1 MSNETVGS
9 LLAVIANSI
18 NDALRIMMFADK
30 RAWGPDEFEQLRL
43 LEDLLD
49 EAKRDFQELPILVK
63 GRFYY
68 EHNRKP
74 ESLDDLRELCSQFE
88 LHTKSFKDWAK
99 MGGPINPVWAT
110 ETIGLRRE
118 LHRAQCRAARRIFNS
133 EQETSQRCLGAFQV
147 HRVQRTPE
155 NAQQRQLEELMM
167 CNQVGKFERY
177 GELDIAF
184 ICDFCD
190 GYLVWEDVREMPT
203 RRTTSTE
210 TTATTTAQDTPG
222 GGGGGSSNNNNNNDD
237 IGSGSVTGSVSATEP
252 TSSTAMAPGA
262 QDSWHAQGFKRT
274 NGEEKAVVFAP
285 VAIANHL
292 PTEPG
297 DFQARILCPYCEDY
311 YEYEQGDGEME
322 AVKWNQDEKG
332 FDDVQSFQEHL
343 EWSHADKAPN
353 ASTCAVM

>member
-18 NDALRIMMFADK
+18 NEALRIFMFADK
-30 RAWGPDEFEQLRL
+30 RAWGDDEFEQLRL
-43 LEDLLD
+43 LEDTLD
-49 EAKRDFQELPILVK
+49 EAKRDFQELPVLVK
-63 GRFYY
+63 GRVYY
-68 EHNRKP
+68 EHDRKP

-133 EQETSQRCLGAFQV
+133 EQETSVRCLGAFQV
-147 HRVQRTPE
+147 YRVQRTPE
-155 NAQQRQLEELMM
+155 LPQQRQLEELMM

-177 GELDIAF
+177 GDLDVAF

-190 GYLVWEDVREMPT
+190 GYLVWEDLREMPT
-203 RRTTSTE
+203 RRTTKQD
-210 TTATTTAQDTPG
+210 TATG
-222 GGGGGSSNNNNNNDD
+222 GNNDNSNNNDD
-237 IGSGSVTGSVSATEP
+237 SGSGSASGSISAVEA

-262 QDSWHAQGFKRT
+262 QDSWHAQGFKKT
-274 NGEEKAVVFAP
+274 DGEEKAVVFAP

-311 YEYEQGDGEME
+311 VGYEQGDGEME
-322 AVKWNQDEKG
+322 AVKWNQDERG
-332 FDDVQSFQEHL
+332 FDDVISFQEHL
-343 EWSHADKAPN
+343 EWSHADRAPN
-353 ASTCAVM
+353 SSTCSIM

>member
-9 LLAVIANSI
+9 LLAVIANSL

-43 LEDLLD
+43 LEDTLD
-49 EAKRDFQELPILVK
+49 EAKRDFQELPLLVK
-63 GRFYY
+63 GRVYY
-68 EHNRKP
+68 EHDRKP

-88 LHTKSFKDWAK
+88 LHTKLFKDWAK

-110 ETIGLRRE
+110 ETISLRRE

-133 EQETSQRCLGAFQV
+133 EQETSVRCLGAFQV
-147 HRVQRTPE
+147 YRVQRTPD
-155 NAQQRQLEELMM
+155 NPQQRQLEELMT
-167 CNQVGKFERY
+167 CNEVGKFERY
-177 GELDIAF
+177 GDLDLAF

-190 GYLVWEDVREMPT
+190 GYLVWEDLREMPT
-203 RRTTSTE
+203 RRTTK
-210 TTATTTAQDTPG
+210 QDTTNG
-222 GGGGGSSNNNNNNDD
+222 GGGNGNENDNNNNDD
-237 IGSGSVTGSVSATEP
+237 SGSGSVSGSIGATEA

-262 QDSWHAQGFKRT
+262 QDTWHAQGFKRSD
-274 NGEEKAVVFAP
+274 GEEKAVVFAP

-311 YEYEQGDGEME
+311 VGYEQGDGEME
-322 AVKWNQDEKG
+322 AVKWNQDERG
-332 FDDVQSFQEHL
+332 FDDVISFQEHL
-343 EWSHADKAPN
+343 EWSHADKAP
-353 ASTCAVM
+353 AQSTCAVM

>member
-18 NDALRIMMFADK
+18 NDSLRIFMLADK
-30 RAWGPDEFEQLRL
+30 RAWGADEFEQLRL
-43 LEDLLD
+43 LEETLD

-63 GRFYY
+63 GRVYY
-68 EHNRKP
+68 EHDRKP

-88 LHTKSFKDWAK
+88 LHTTCFKDWAK

-110 ETIGLRRE
+110 ETISLRRE

-133 EQETSQRCLGAFQV
+133 EQETSVRCLGAFQV
-147 HRVQRTPE
+147 YRVQRTPE
-155 NAQQRQLEELMM
+155 HPQQRQLEELMM

-177 GELDIAF
+177 GDLDVAF

-190 GYLVWEDVREMPT
+190 GYLVWEDLREMPT
-203 RRTTSTE
+203 RRTK
-210 TTATTTAQDTPG
+210 QDTQHG
-222 GGGGGSSNNNNNNDD
+222 DG
-237 IGSGSVTGSVSATEP
+237 A
-252 TSSTAMAPGA
+252 GA
-262 QDSWHAQGFKRT
+262 QDSWHAQGFKKT
-274 NGEEKAVVFAP
+274 DGEEKAVVFAP

-311 YEYEQGDGEME
+311 VGYEQGDGEME
-322 AVKWNQDEKG
+322 AVKWNQDERG
-332 FDDVQSFQEHL
+332 FDDVISFQEHL
-343 EWSHADKAPN
+343 EWSHADKAP
-353 ASTCAVM
+353 ASSTCAVM

>member
-49 EAKRDFQELPILVK
+49 EAKRDFQELPLLVK
-63 GRFYY
+63 GQFYY

-74 ESLDDLRELCSQFE
+74 ESLEDLRELCSQFE

-110 ETIGLRRE
+110 ETISLRRE

-133 EQETSQRCLGAFQV
+133 EQETSTRCLGAFQV
-147 HRVQRTPE
+147 YRVQRTPE
-155 NAQQRQLEELMM
+155 NAQQRQLEELMT

-177 GELDIAF
+177 GDLDIAF

-190 GYLVWEDVREMPT
+190 GYLVWEDVRGDADE
-203 RRTTSTE
+203 E
-210 TTATTTAQDTPG
+210 DH
-222 GGGGGSSNNNNNNDD
+222 
-237 IGSGSVTGSVSATEP
+237 SGNASVAGSVSATEP

-274 NGEEKAVVFAP
+274 DGEEKAVVFAP
-285 VAIANHL
+285 VAVANHL

-353 ASTCAVM
+353 SSNCALM